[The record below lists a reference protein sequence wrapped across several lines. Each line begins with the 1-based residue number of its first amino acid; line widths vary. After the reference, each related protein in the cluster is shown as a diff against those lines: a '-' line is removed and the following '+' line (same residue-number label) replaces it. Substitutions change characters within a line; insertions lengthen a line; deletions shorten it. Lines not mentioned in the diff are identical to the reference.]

1 MNSLR
6 TESRLVALL
15 VATAFFMQ
23 GLDTSIMNTS
33 LPQMARS
40 FQVIPLDL
48 SLGITVYTLTA
59 AALVPLSGWLADRF
73 GARLIFIISIAV
85 FTVASLM
92 CGVANNLWQFGVARV
107 LQGMGGALMM
117 PVGRAIVLRNAEKHE
132 LLHVTALIT
141 WPALMAPIIGPV
153 LGGFITTYITW
164 RWNFLL
170 NVPLGAI
177 GILLILRHV
186 PNIAGEHRH
195 AFDWTGFV
203 FCSSALVAMLYGLE
217 SLSHAQIN
225 WAVYQW
231 LLPSLLMLVGVGF
244 SVLSVQHFNHTPR
257 ALLEL
262 SSLSVQTFRIASFTA
277 GLAFRLTI
285 NATPYLLPLLFQLG
299 FGLNALQAGSLLVA
313 YFIGNLAIKPAT
325 TPILKTYGFR
335 NILIVNGL
343 LAGASIMACALLN
356 ATTATWIIM
365 AMLFAAGATRS
376 MQLTCL
382 NSLAFADTTPA
393 QRSSSTTMFSMFN
406 QAAAALGVATSTLVV
421 NLSLLSEHRTE
432 AGLREIRYGLI
443 VIGLIGLVS
452 SLSYLRLPTNA
463 GADVTGYR
471 G

>member
-1 MNSLR
+1 MTSLR
-6 TESRLVALL
+6 ADSRLVALL

-23 GLDTSIMNTS
+23 GLDTSIINTS

-59 AALVPLSGWLADRF
+59 AALVPLSGWLADRL
-73 GARLIFIISIAV
+73 GARLIFIVAIAM
-85 FTVASLM
+85 FASASLM
-92 CGVANNLWQFGVARV
+92 CGLANNLWQFGIARA

-141 WPALMAPIIGPV
+141 WPALLAPIIGPV

-170 NVPLGAI
+170 NVPLGVI

-186 PNIAGEHRH
+186 PDIPGEHQH
-195 AFDWTGFV
+195 AFDWMGFV

-231 LLPSLLMLVGVGF
+231 LLPNALTLVGFGF
-244 SVLSVQHFNHTPR
+244 AVLSVRHFNRTPR

-262 SSLSVQTFRIASFTA
+262 SSLSVQTFRIASVTA

-313 YFIGNLAIKPAT
+313 YFVGNLAIKPAT
-325 TPILKTYGFR
+325 TPILKAWGFR
-335 NILIVNGL
+335 NILIINGL
-343 LAGASIMACALLN
+343 LAGSSIMACALLN
-356 ATTATWIIM
+356 ASTSILLITAT
-365 AMLFAAGATRS
+365 LFVAGATRS

-382 NSLAFADTTPA
+382 NSLAFADTTSA

-406 QAAAALGVATSTLVV
+406 QAAAALGVAISTLVL
-421 NLSLLSEHRTE
+421 NLTLLSENRTE

-452 SLSYLRLPTNA
+452 SLSYLRLPTHA
-463 GADVTGYR
+463 GADVTGHK